1 MNTPPCLVPIT
12 SRPNLSSCYGPL
24 EKLWLDEMQKK
35 NHATDNW
42 YLSVTVIVLTQI
54 DIIAQSKKRFALDT
68 STVPTVPWS
77 TDFLSGQENQFSVTL
92 YVVLNFFI
100 WNLRDAQ
107 YHRICCSPCC
117 VWGNFLLDSTV
128 LNLALRT
135 FVAVLT
141 LIHWFR

>member
-1 MNTPPCLVPIT
+1 MVGRNA
-12 SRPNLSSCYGPL
+12 
-24 EKLWLDEMQKK
+24 KK

-42 YLSVTVIVLTQI
+42 YLSVTVIVLTEI

-100 WNLRDAQ
+100 
-107 YHRICCSPCC
+107 
-117 VWGNFLLDSTV
+117 
-128 LNLALRT
+128 
-135 FVAVLT
+135 
-141 LIHWFR
+141 